1 MPPIYLFS
9 NFASNFHWIALIID
23 IKSSHFKYF
32 SSFSRVFLLISFL
45 SKIGKIQIKR
55 GLRIKNIEIIVLQTH
70 KERIYMKDINTA
82 IFLLILGIIL
92 LFSGLFAPIHSIEIR
107 WLVGILSIPSFYTS
121 YVLTAKNKRQ
131 ENMIRS

>member
-1 MPPIYLFS
+1 M
-9 NFASNFHWIALIID
+9 
-23 IKSSHFKYF
+23 
-32 SSFSRVFLLISFL
+32 
-45 SKIGKIQIKR
+45 GKIQIKR